1 VQSIIVDEEKH
12 SMDIAVA
19 EEKLAQAIGK
29 GGQNVRLASR
39 LTGWQL
45 NVMTQDQVAAKSEAE
60 QAVARAVFVDKLEVD
75 EEIAGILV
83 SEGFNTVEEI
93 AYVPAAELLA
103 IEGFDEDIVEELRA
117 RARDALLNDALAAEE
132 EIEEHLPAEDLLALE
147 GMTESI
153 AFALSARGVST
164 QDDLAELAADEI
176 SDIEEMGMEKASAL
190 ILAARASEIA
200 RLEQSA

>member
-1 VQSIIVDEEKH
+1 
-12 SMDIAVA
+12 
-19 EEKLAQAIGK
+19 
-29 GGQNVRLASR
+29 
-39 LTGWQL
+39 
-45 NVMTQDQVAAKSEAE
+45 MTQDQVAAKSEAE

-117 RARDALLNDALAAEE
+117 RARDALLNEALAAEE
-132 EIEEHLPAEDLLALE
+132 EIEEHLPAEDLLALA

-153 AFALSARGVST
+153 AYALSARGVST

-176 SDIEEMGMEKASAL
+176 SDIEAMGMEKASAL